1 MVKFLKKYRESGTI
15 GRKPGSGRPSIFTP
29 DMLKLVDEAMERDD
43 ETTATQL
50 QQILQQNGYT
60 VSLQT
65 ILRHR
70 STLGWTFRGSAYCQL
85 IRSTNKLKRL

>member
-1 MVKFLKKYRESGTI
+1 
-15 GRKPGSGRPSIFTP
+15 
-29 DMLKLVDEAMERDD
+29 MLKLVERDD
-43 ETTATQL
+43 ETTETQL

-70 STLGWTFRGSAYCQL
+70 STLL
-85 IRSTNKLKRL
+85 LDLLPIN